1 MHRLWAPWRIGFIL
15 KGENK
20 GDCFLCQYPRKNDD
34 EAHLILHR
42 GEKNFII
49 LNAYPYN
56 TGHLLVAPYR
66 HLGRLEDMTDVEAKE
81 HFDLVRLSVKLLTKV
96 MQPTGFNTGMNLGRV
111 AGAGIA
117 DHIHTHIVPR
127 WQGDAN
133 FMPVISETKVV
144 PESLATT
151 YSRLKDDLISVL

>member
-20 GDCFLCQYPRKNDD
+20 GNCFLCQYPRENDD
-34 EAHLILHR
+34 AAHFILHR

-56 TGHLLVAPYR
+56 SGHLLVAPYR
-66 HLGRLEDMTDVEAKE
+66 HLGEIGDMTDEESKE
-81 HFDLVRLSVKLLTKV
+81 HFYLVKLSVRLLAEV
-96 MQPTGFNTGMNLGRV
+96 MKPTGYNTGMNLGRV

-127 WQGDAN
+127 WQGDSN
-133 FMPVISETKVV
+133 FMPIVADTKVL
-144 PESLATT
+144 PESLPMT
-151 YSRLKDDLISVL
+151 YRKLKDGLTNLL

>member
-1 MHRLWAPWRIGFIL
+1 MDRLWAPWRIGFIM
-15 KGENK
+15 KGANK
-20 GDCFLCQYPRKNDD
+20 GDCFLCQYPKENND
-34 EAHLILHR
+34 EANLILFR

-56 TGHLLVAPYR
+56 SGHLMVAPCR
-66 HLGRLEDMTDVEAKE
+66 HIGKIGDMTDAESKE
-81 HFDLVRLSVKLLTKV
+81 HFDLVRMSVKLLTKV
-96 MQPTGFNTGMNLGRV
+96 MQPDGFNTGMNLGKV

-133 FMPVISETKVV
+133 FMPVISDTKVV
-144 PESLATT
+144 PESLAMT
-151 YSRLKDDLISVL
+151 YSKLKNGIASII